1 MWQFKKKNKFSRKA
15 TGVSM
20 EILFYGGEG
29 RGVGVRQEETRQR
42 GRHKAKLEKMKLWL
56 NLAPVSDYTHLN
68 N

>member
-1 MWQFKKKNKFSRKA
+1 
-15 TGVSM
+15 M